1 MGFTISQGKDEVQ
14 AAHRFQVS
22 AELKDVQ
29 LLDCSASS
37 SESTAQLKGQLR
49 LGLNMEPA
57 VLNISEGEARFSVCI
72 TVFGDPADAPADKEP
87 HLFQVVCRYALVY
100 ELRAGYTPSQQELD
114 AFKDGNAIFHCWPY
128 TRELVQNLT
137 MRMGLPIPPMPF
149 LRLAP
154 KPEPKRASPKRQAK
168 SDTATRTENAVN

>member
-49 LGLNMEPA
+49 LGLKMEPA
-57 VLNISEGEARFSVCI
+57 VLNISEGEARFSVRI
-72 TVFGDPADAPADKEP
+72 IVFGDLADAPADKEA

-100 ELRAGYTPSQQELD
+100 ELRAGYIPSQQELD

-154 KPEPKRASPKRQAK
+154 KPEPKKANPKRQAK
-168 SDTATRTENAVN
+168 SDTATRTENAVD